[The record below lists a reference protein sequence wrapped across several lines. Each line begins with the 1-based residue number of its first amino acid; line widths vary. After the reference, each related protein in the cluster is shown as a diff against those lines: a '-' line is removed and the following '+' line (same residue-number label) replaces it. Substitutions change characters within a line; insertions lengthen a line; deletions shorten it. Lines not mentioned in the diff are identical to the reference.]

1 MRCDPAKGGA
11 FRLPTTPRRGRRRLP
26 WARRARNTSRCGT
39 AAGWRSTSISRKALA
54 ASDAPRSKLP
64 TILILTPY
72 YRRFKLRPGAP
83 ATTEPSPNAGKWRD
97 LFVPRGY
104 AVVVCDVRGTGAS
117 FGMRDSFRSPAERED
132 YREIADWIVR
142 QAWSDGSIG
151 ATGISYVG
159 AAADFLASTGHPAV
173 KAIAPLFAVWDTYS
187 DHYYPGGLLLNRLAE
202 TYDELMI
209 ALDQDRRDLLGKFA
223 YFKDPN
229 FDGPQPVDDDPEGRL
244 ARAAVAEHQNNFRM
258 TEFIREFRF
267 KDDALA
273 SDPAVT
279 PASFSPYGYC
289 ADVRPDVAV
298 YSVSGWYDGAGYAN
312 GGIARF
318 LTLPNPKRHLL
329 LGPWDHGARVNGSPW
344 RAQPEPEF
352 PLLGEVLRFFDQYL
366 MGLATGLDRE
376 APVHYFAMHEE
387 RWHAADTWPPPAT
400 AQSLYLA
407 PRHSLANAPAAPA
420 SDSYATSFAFGT
432 GSLTRYERIAALDTR
447 DYYADWHGRDET
459 LLVYSSEPL
468 RQPQS
473 LAGHALV
480 TLWLEADQPDA
491 AIHVVPGGGRGR
503 RALPLCHGRHAAG
516 AAPQDRAVPRRPQD
530 DVAVADIRAQRRCGS
545 PARCAGRDDLR
556 AAPRRLGVQG
566 RQPRAPGY
574 RRRGSR
580 SRRPGAARATAAPA
594 HPSWH
599 RAPLAPGAALP
610 QLGWGQT
617 PCLSSCSRT
626 RHGWRKGSDPI

>member
-1 MRCDPAKGGA
+1 MADAVRSGE
-11 FRLPTTPRRGRRRLP
+11 
-26 WARRARNTSRCGT
+26 
-39 AAGWRSTSISRKALA
+39 GWRVSPADYAKTRPATFAVSPPRSLYVTMRDGCRLALDVYLPQSTAS
-54 ASDAPRSKLP
+54 SDAPRSKLP
-64 TILILTPY
+64 TLLILTPY
-72 YRRFKLRPGAP
+72 YRRFKLKPGAP

-117 FGMRDSFRSPAERED
+117 FGTRDSFRSPAERED
-132 YREIADWIVR
+132 YRQIAEWIVR

-151 ATGISYVG
+151 STGISYVG

-173 KAIAPLFAVWDTYS
+173 KAVAPLFAVWDTYS

-229 FDGPQPVDDDPEGRL
+229 FDGPQPVDDDPEGGL
-244 ARAAVAEHQNNFRM
+244 ARAAIAEHQSNFRM

-289 ADVRPDVAV
+289 AGVGPDVAV

-329 LGPWDHGARVNGSPW
+329 LGPWDHGARINGSPW

-366 MGLATGLDRE
+366 MGLPTGLDRE

-407 PRHSLANAPAAPA
+407 APHRLTDEPAAPA
-420 SDSYATSFAFGT
+420 SDSYATPFAFGT
-432 GSLTRYERIAALDTR
+432 GNLTRYERIAALDTR
-447 DYYADWHGRDET
+447 EYYADWHGRDTT
-459 LLVYSSEPL
+459 LLVYTSQPL
-468 RQPQS
+468 RQPQT

-491 AIHVVPGGGRGR
+491 AIHVYLEEVEADGRCRYVTEGML
-503 RALPLCHGRHAAG
+503 RALHRKTTPCPDHHKTTWPWRTFARADAATLPQGEPVEMTFALLPVAWKLEAGSRVRLAIAGGDRDHVVQVPHGR
-516 AAPQDRAVPRRPQD
+516 PPRLR
-530 DVAVADIRAQRRCGS
+530 IHH
-545 PARCAGRDDLR
+545 GR
-556 AAPRRLGVQG
+556 
-566 RQPRAPGY
+566 
-574 RRRGSR
+574 
-580 SRRPGAARATAAPA
+580 A
-594 HPSWH
+594 HPS
-599 RAPLAPGAALP
+599 RLVLPVAGVRPLA
-610 QLGWGQT
+610 
-617 PCLSSCSRT
+617 S
-626 RHGWRKGSDPI
+626 PIA

>member
-1 MRCDPAKGGA
+1 MADAVRSGE
-11 FRLPTTPRRGRRRLP
+11 
-26 WARRARNTSRCGT
+26 
-39 AAGWRSTSISRKALA
+39 GWRISPADYAKTRPAAFAVGPPRSLYITMRDGCRLALDVYLPQSTAS
-54 ASDAPRSKLP
+54 SDAPRSKLP
-64 TILILTPY
+64 TLLILTPY

-117 FGMRDSFRSPAERED
+117 FGTRDSFRSPVERED

-151 ATGISYVG
+151 STGISYVG

-173 KAIAPLFAVWDTYS
+173 KAVAPLFAVWDTYS

-229 FDGPQPVDDDPEGRL
+229 FDGPQPVDDDPEGQL
-244 ARAAVAEHQNNFRM
+244 AHAAIAEHQSNFRM

-279 PASFSPYGYC
+279 PASFSPYGYY
-289 ADVRPDVAV
+289 AGVGRDVAV

-329 LGPWDHGARVNGSPW
+329 LGPWDHGARINGSPW
-344 RAQPEPEF
+344 RALPEPEF

-366 MGLATGLDRE
+366 MGLPTGLDRE

-400 AQSLYLA
+400 AQALYLA
-407 PRHSLANAPAAPA
+407 APHRLTEEPATPA

-432 GSLTRYERIAALDTR
+432 GNLTRYEQIAALDTR
-447 DYYADWHGRDET
+447 EYYADWHGRDET
-459 LLVYSSEPL
+459 LLVYTSQPL
-468 RQPQS
+468 RQSQT

-491 AIHVVPGGGRGR
+491 AIHAYLEEVEADGRCRYVTEGML
-503 RALPLCHGRHAAG
+503 RALH
-516 AAPQDRAVPRRPQD
+516 RRPRPAPTSQD
-530 DVAVADIRAQRRCGS
+530 HVAVAHLRARRRRTASIRR
-545 PARCAGRDDLR
+545 AGGDDLR
-556 AAPRRLGVQG
+556 VAPRRLEARG
-566 RQPRAPGY
+566 RQPRATGHC
-574 RRRGSR
+574 RRRSR
-580 SRRPGAARATAAPA
+580 SRRAGAARPTAAPA
-594 HPSWH
+594 HPSWA
-599 RAPLAPGAALP
+599 RASLASRAA
-610 QLGWGQT
+610 GRWGLT
-617 PCLSSCSRT
+617 PTCN
-626 RHGWRKGSDPI
+626 

>member
-1 MRCDPAKGGA
+1 MADAVRSGE
-11 FRLPTTPRRGRRRLP
+11 
-26 WARRARNTSRCGT
+26 
-39 AAGWRSTSISRKALA
+39 GWRVTPADYAKTRPAAFAVGPPRSLYVTMRDGCRLALDVYLPQSTAS
-54 ASDAPRSKLP
+54 SDAPRSKLP
-64 TILILTPY
+64 TLLILTPY

-117 FGMRDSFRSPAERED
+117 FGTRDSFRSPAERED

-151 ATGISYVG
+151 STGISYVG

-173 KAIAPLFAVWDTYS
+173 KAVAPLFAVWDTYS

-244 ARAAVAEHQNNFRM
+244 VRAAVAEHQSNFRM

-289 ADVRPDVAV
+289 AGVDPDVAV

-318 LTLPNPKRHLL
+318 LTLPNPQ
-329 LGPWDHGARVNGSPW
+329 A
-344 RAQPEPEF
+344 
-352 PLLGEVLRFFDQYL
+352 
-366 MGLATGLDRE
+366 
-376 APVHYFAMHEE
+376 
-387 RWHAADTWPPPAT
+387 
-400 AQSLYLA
+400 
-407 PRHSLANAPAAPA
+407 APAAGAVGP
-420 SDSYATSFAFGT
+420 
-432 GSLTRYERIAALDTR
+432 
-447 DYYADWHGRDET
+447 
-459 LLVYSSEPL
+459 
-468 RQPQS
+468 
-473 LAGHALV
+473 
-480 TLWLEADQPDA
+480 
-491 AIHVVPGGGRGR
+491 R
-503 RALPLCHGRHAAG
+503 RAHQWL
-516 AAPQDRAVPRRPQD
+516 
-530 DVAVADIRAQRRCGS
+530 AVAR
-545 PARCAGRDDLR
+545 
-556 AAPRRLGVQG
+556 
-566 RQPRAPGY
+566 
-574 RRRGSR
+574 
-580 SRRPGAARATAAPA
+580 AARARVSAARRGPALLRSVSDGPAHRPRPRSAGPLFRHARGTLARRRHLAAAGDSAIALSGAAAP
-594 HPSWH
+594 PD
-599 RAPLAPGAALP
+599 R
-610 QLGWGQT
+610 
-617 PCLSSCSRT
+617 
-626 RHGWRKGSDPI
+626 

>member
-1 MRCDPAKGGA
+1 MADAVRSGE
-11 FRLPTTPRRGRRRLP
+11 
-26 WARRARNTSRCGT
+26 
-39 AAGWRSTSISRKALA
+39 GWRVSPADYAKTRPATFAVSPPRSLYVTMRDGCRLALDVYLPQSTAS
-54 ASDAPRSKLP
+54 SDAPRSKLP
-64 TILILTPY
+64 TLLILTPY
-72 YRRFKLRPGAP
+72 YRRFKLKPGAP

-117 FGMRDSFRSPAERED
+117 FGTRDSFRSPAERED
-132 YREIADWIVR
+132 YRQIAEWIVR

-151 ATGISYVG
+151 STGISYVG

-173 KAIAPLFAVWDTYS
+173 KAVAPLFAVWDTYS

-229 FDGPQPVDDDPEGRL
+229 FDGPQPVDDDPEGGL
-244 ARAAVAEHQNNFRM
+244 ARAAIAEHQSNFRM

-289 ADVRPDVAV
+289 AGVGPDVAV

-329 LGPWDHGARVNGSPW
+329 LGPWDHGARINGSPW

-366 MGLATGLDRE
+366 MGLPTGLDRE

-400 AQSLYLA
+400 AQALYLA
-407 PRHSLANAPAAPA
+407 ASHRLTDEPAAPA

-432 GSLTRYERIAALDTR
+432 GNLTRYERIAALDTR
-447 DYYADWHGRDET
+447 EYYADWHGRDTT
-459 LLVYSSEPL
+459 LLVYTSQPL
-468 RQPQS
+468 RQPQT

-491 AIHVVPGGGRGR
+491 AIHVYLEEVEADGRCRYVTEGML
-503 RALPLCHGRHAAG
+503 RALHRKTTPCPDHHKTTWPWRTFARADAAPLPQGEPVEMTFALLPVAWKLEAGSRVRLAIAGGDRDHVVQVPHGR
-516 AAPQDRAVPRRPQD
+516 PPRLR
-530 DVAVADIRAQRRCGS
+530 IHH
-545 PARCAGRDDLR
+545 GR
-556 AAPRRLGVQG
+556 
-566 RQPRAPGY
+566 
-574 RRRGSR
+574 
-580 SRRPGAARATAAPA
+580 A
-594 HPSWH
+594 HPS
-599 RAPLAPGAALP
+599 RLVLPVAGVRPLA
-610 QLGWGQT
+610 
-617 PCLSSCSRT
+617 S
-626 RHGWRKGSDPI
+626 PIA